1 MSGVLSSTFSSTSMN
16 FQYKKWFTLLKAMP
30 WKTIT
35 VLCTGCF
42 IATEER
48 RNTTRVYKRFCIGSL
63 PKLRLIEFP
72 AFRPEL
78 RRIYDEVCSGRG
90 DKFGIIFGPSG
101 CGKSYMVR
109 ALCNK
114 HPQGVLYLEARRS
127 IDVSQIFRE
136 SIGLRFT
143 VIDFLV

>member
-1 MSGVLSSTFSSTSMN
+1 M
-16 FQYKKWFTLLKAMP
+16 
-30 WKTIT
+30 
-35 VLCTGCF
+35 
-42 IATEER
+42 
-48 RNTTRVYKRFCIGSL
+48 YKRFCIGSL
-63 PKLRLIEFP
+63 PKLRLVEFP

-78 RRIYDEVCSGRG
+78 RHIYNEVCSGRG
-90 DKFGIIFGPSG
+90 DKIIFGPSG

-109 ALCNK
+109 ALRNK

-143 VIDFLV
+143 VIDFLMQRLNAQSYG